1 MVMLLEHLVL
11 LLTRPKASTLDT
23 VLMRYELPNLKHF
36 TGLTAG
42 TYTVTLQDAKVVLL
56 LIRLQ
61 LVNRILLFYRTVYLL
76 LVESVDSKGL
86 YCSNS
91 YRWNCT
97 L

>member
-11 LLTRPKASTLDT
+11 LLTRPVAPLDT
-23 VLMRYELPNLKHF
+23 VLRYELPNLKYF
-36 TGLTAG
+36 TGLAAG

-61 LVNRILLFYRTVYLL
+61 LVNRILLLFTVLYLL
-76 LVESVDSKGL
+76 LVTDLVKRFG
-86 YCSNS
+86 YCSKC